1 MTVAPAE
8 DHAVDARPA
17 PAGVLR
23 RNAKPLALIAAVTLA
38 VPVGTCSIGVAAGA
52 GPRACSLAAIW
63 LTVTW
68 CALACPMFAAGAGC
82 GWSSFLRS
90 GAVADASVLGL
101 LAISAGG
108 WFTRTQTLSAVDS
121 LQVYVTLATLAVL
134 APAVVTLLSS
144 PIRRLT
150 AGLVVALVQAALL
163 ATPFW
168 TDGLLSSAE
177 PDAARRLA
185 DLSMAIN
192 PLYSVAAAVGISW
205 NHTSMMYGITRLG
218 EDIPVAGV
226 EWYTFALWCGGL
238 AGGLGV
244 LHLLLR
250 KRGRSH
256 DPQAGPRSSESR

>member
-1 MTVAPAE
+1 
-8 DHAVDARPA
+8 
-17 PAGVLR
+17 
-23 RNAKPLALIAAVTLA
+23 
-38 VPVGTCSIGVAAGA
+38 
-52 GPRACSLAAIW
+52 
-63 LTVTW
+63 
-68 CALACPMFAAGAGC
+68 MFAAGAGC

-90 GAVADASVLGL
+90 GAVADASLLGL
-101 LAISAGG
+101 LAISAAG

-121 LQVYVTLATLAVL
+121 LQVYLTLATLAIL
-134 APAVVTLLSS
+134 APAVVTLLAS
-144 PIRRLT
+144 PIRRLA
-150 AGLVVALVQAALL
+150 AGLVCALVQAALL

-168 TDGLLSSAE
+168 TDGLLNAAE

-185 DLSMAIN
+185 DLSMTVN

-238 AGGLGV
+238 AAAVGV

-250 KRGRSH
+250 KRRGLR
-256 DPQAGPRSSESR
+256 DRQAGSLPPESR